1 MTSFVGKW
9 KLLVFVLFVG
19 YFALAKANPPATI
32 AHTIYSNT
40 EIATFSIDK
49 SSTRTEIFELFKEL
63 FINHSVKAKLN
74 GYKRHGGVITLLDLT
89 LTDQNGTIFPLNL
102 QNDKGI
108 DTICLTLNPALNN
121 IVEFAPC
128 DVALKAI
135 TPISASQYGQF
146 YEATF
151 IDSTEVDEKE
161 TVKKAEETEKE
172 KVDSRQTAQ
181 DVIAARKSKTETE
194 IEAARL
200 RVKQQQEQRRID
212 VLARKAKLEAQ
223 QAEKRIQNEQ
233 LIADRT
239 LKREQQLREVSER
252 QLARRQEAEAARIAK
267 LEEEKRQIAI
277 ETDRLETLAQ
287 EERLQL
293 EALEKERLAAQQR
306 QEQRRLQEELDKK
319 EALRLKEEE
328 KKRAREVIRVRKR
341 LEAERLEQVKAEN
354 ERVKKEK
361 EALELKRLERQL
373 ELDRLALERQALQD
387 ELNAQLE
394 KERLIEEEKRR
405 AALLKAEQELIDERE
420 RYREDLDQT
429 DSRKQLMVNANE
441 QGYIAIEDRII
452 EQGYLMFNAE
462 QCSFKVYMGRTF
474 IYDAFGA
481 KILTIDDELTD
492 APQSGKVI
500 VNQVEATYEFTE
512 NLLIIKNSQGQLIDE
527 EGKVVG
533 AGVNSTDSQNQDFKT
548 THSFKI
554 QIHFSD
560 DEIKNILNQIEQ
572 YQFDTELLEST
583 FNQSGGLI
591 NLVFRIDDESFVFNV
606 LDSNSFILIDIDERN
621 NRVNVSKKEN

>member
-9 KLLVFVLFVG
+9 KLLVIVLFVG
-19 YFALAKANPPATI
+19 FYAFAKAETPATI

-40 EIATFSIDK
+40 EIATFSIEK

-63 FINHSVKAKLN
+63 FLNHSIKAKLN

-89 LTDQNGTIFPLNL
+89 LTDKNGTVFPLHI
-102 QNDKGI
+102 QNENGI
-108 DTICLTLNPALNN
+108 DTICLTLNPALND
-121 IVEFAPC
+121 IIEFAPC
-128 DVALKAI
+128 EVALKAV
-135 TPISASQYGQF
+135 TPISAAQYESFSNQKP
-146 YEATF
+146 A
-151 IDSTEVDEKE
+151 DSTEVEVKE
-161 TVKKAEETEKE
+161 NQKQEEQKE
-172 KVDSRQTAQ
+172 VDARQAAQ
-181 DVIAARKSKTETE
+181 SVIAARKAKTEKD

-223 QAEKRIQNEQ
+223 QEERRIQNEQ
-233 LIADRT
+233 LIAERA
-239 LKREQQLREVSER
+239 LKREQQLKEVSER
-252 QLARRQEAEAARIAK
+252 QLARRQEEEAARIAK
-267 LEEEKRQIAI
+267 LEEQKKQIAI
-277 ETDRLETLAQ
+277 ETARLETLAQ

-293 EALEKERLAAQQR
+293 ETLEKERLAAQQR
-306 QEQRRLQEELDKK
+306 LEQRRLQEEQDKK

-328 KKRAREVIRVRKR
+328 KERAREVIRVRKR

-361 EALELKRLERQL
+361 EALELKRLERQI

-429 DSRKQLMVNANE
+429 TSRKQLMINANQ
-441 QGYIAIEDRII
+441 QGYIAIENRII
-452 EQGYLMFNAE
+452 EQGFLIFNAE

-474 IYDAFGA
+474 IYDAFGN
-481 KILTIDDELTD
+481 KILTIEDELID
-492 APQSGKVI
+492 APQKGKVI
-500 VNQVEATYEFTE
+500 VNSVEAIYEFTE
-512 NLLIIKNSQGQLIDE
+512 NLLIIKNLQGELIDE
-527 EGKVVG
+527 KGKVVG
-533 AGVNSTDSQNQDFKT
+533 AGVDSEDINNKEFKP

-554 QIHFSD
+554 PTSFNKNEVEDIL
-560 DEIKNILNQIEQ
+560 IKIKQ
-572 YQFDTELLEST
+572 YQFDTELLELKHNDRGQLT
-583 FNQSGGLI
+583 D
-591 NLVFRIDDESFVFNV
+591 LVFRIDDETFVFNV
-606 LDSNSFILIDIDERN
+606 LESVTFVLIDIDERN
-621 NRVNVSKKEN
+621 NRVNVTESKE